1 MWSKCTKCW
10 LVGGLGNL
18 QFSFMDVF
26 AFWIISSWCKPRP
39 CQLCEIW
46 KQITTALGYSG
57 SDEILR
63 ISIWDWCRKSNKFNS
78 IALVRQCPM
87 QSLPCDCVVVKASC
101 ETSQVTGRSVL
112 GGCWPTNWV
121 GPSRKGGSSWTA
133 CTLRR
138 ESMLRFL
145 GEVLLLLS
153 CLKRASVD
161 LQSA

>member
-1 MWSKCTKCW
+1 MYEM
-10 LVGGLGNL
+10 LVGWRPEKPSIFL
-18 QFSFMDVF
+18 
-26 AFWIISSWCKPRP
+26 SWMSLP
-39 CQLCEIW
+39 
-46 KQITTALGYSG
+46 SG
-57 SDEILR
+57 SSVHDASLDLANSAKFGNKLLQHLVTVEAMR
-63 ISIWDWCRKSNKFNS
+63 YWDWCRKSNKFNS